1 MYKTLNVW
9 GRNFKLE
16 IIYDV
21 FTGEEVLDEQI
32 AALSEFLKK
41 KDVLLQDPTPVKEYC
56 ISDRGEEV
64 GGSIDNIFKYVIPT
78 SLYIKR
84 ETKNR
89 VVALLCNYK
98 FDIEHGLAIVFEN
111 EKLKE
116 IGNQDII

>member
-9 GRNFKLE
+9 GRDLKLE

-32 AALSEFLKK
+32 TALSEFLKK
-41 KDVLLQDPTPVKEYC
+41 KDLLLQDPTQVKEYC
-56 ISDRGEEV
+56 INDRGEEI
-64 GGSIDNIFKYVIPT
+64 GDSIDNIFKYVVPT

-84 ETKNR
+84 ETKKR

-116 IGNQDII
+116 IGDQDII

>member
-9 GRNFKLE
+9 GRDFQLE
-16 IIYDV
+16 IVYEV
-21 FTGEEVLDEQI
+21 YSEEEVLDEQI
-32 AALSEFLKK
+32 TALSEFLKK

-56 ISDRGEEV
+56 IKDRGEEV
-64 GGSIDNIFKYVIPT
+64 GNSIDNIFKYVIPT

-84 ETKNR
+84 ETKKR
-89 VVALLCNYK
+89 VVALLCNYT

-116 IGNQDII
+116 IGGQDII